1 MIRETQTE
9 WWTNQLIF
17 KSKQGGGAEKNLR
30 IKCLTIK
37 LQCELRTQ
45 INQIW
50 KEVNS
55 MNDTNFWCS

>member
-9 WWTNQLIF
+9 WWTKQLIF

-50 KEVNS
+50 
-55 MNDTNFWCS
+55 